1 MIGRDGGAEWARW
14 IVEEREGGEMCWVG
28 YGLLRL
34 PLIRFFTFSYPTFDM
49 LQTKS
54 REDGVFARS

>member
-28 YGLLRL
+28 IWASSVALDKIFYLLISNLRHA
-34 PLIRFFTFSYPTFDM
+34 TD
-49 LQTKS
+49 Q
-54 REDGVFARS
+54 E